1 MIAVA
6 ALSPVMGMAA
16 FELLLGDWLSD
27 VGFDEL
33 LSGPAGV
40 LGPSVLSVSP
50 GFSGLLPGSSVP
62 PGFSGLSPEPFE
74 LSPPLGPSGFT
85 GLLGSTG
92 SGGVMGS
99 DGLVVGMR
107 DQFATRAVRESVA
120 CIQNY
125 IVSEYMAYRTIDI
138 QLIPETFGLVL
149 FGIVGMM
156 KAKPDITDE
165 ELATLIAQTL
175 RLDMTVMAPPPWPE
189 HPEAPT
195 FQTEA
200 QMR

>member
-1 MIAVA
+1 
-6 ALSPVMGMAA
+6 
-16 FELLLGDWLSD
+16 
-27 VGFDEL
+27 
-33 LSGPAGV
+33 
-40 LGPSVLSVSP
+40 
-50 GFSGLLPGSSVP
+50 
-62 PGFSGLSPEPFE
+62 
-74 LSPPLGPSGFT
+74 
-85 GLLGSTG
+85 
-92 SGGVMGS
+92 
-99 DGLVVGMR
+99 
-107 DQFATRAVRESVA
+107 
-120 CIQNY
+120 
-125 IVSEYMAYRTIDI
+125 MAYRTIDI

-189 HPEAPT
+189 RPEAPT